1 LSKSIFLSLLS
12 GLITVLSLSSCG
24 SYRQNIMFRV
34 PEGTALK
41 QEIEAAE
48 KNYVIQNNDYI
59 SLLVY
64 TNEGERIIDPDYRLM
79 KDMPVTNSGGSLRPM
94 INYLINTDGDA
105 KLPMIGPIKLVGLT
119 LREAEQILQ
128 KEYSKFY
135 QKPYVVLEF
144 HNKRVVVLGA
154 SGGQVIP
161 LLNQNI
167 RLVEVLALAKGIEN
181 NAKASNIRV
190 LRGEQVYVADFST
203 FDSYTKSNMIIE
215 PGDVVYIEPIRR
227 PVVESVRD
235 YGPVLAV
242 LTSVTTLVI
251 VLIGL

>member
-1 LSKSIFLSLLS
+1 
-12 GLITVLSLSSCG
+12 
-24 SYRQNIMFRV
+24 MFRV

-41 QEIEAAE
+41 QQIQAAE

-59 SLLVY
+59 TLLVY

-79 KDMPVTNSGGSLRPM
+79 KDMPATNSGGSLRPV

-119 LREAEQILQ
+119 LREAEQMLQ
-128 KEYSKFY
+128 EEYSKFY

-154 SGGQVIP
+154 PGGQVIP

-190 LRGEQVYVADFST
+190 LRGEQVFVADFST